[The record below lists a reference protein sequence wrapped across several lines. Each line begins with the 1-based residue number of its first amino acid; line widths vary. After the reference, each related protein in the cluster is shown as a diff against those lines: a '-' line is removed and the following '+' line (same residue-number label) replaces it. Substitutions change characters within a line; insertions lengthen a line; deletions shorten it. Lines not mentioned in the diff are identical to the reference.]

1 MTYLSLAN
9 STDFK
14 AVIRNLTTSYCAS
27 RHNNEQTSLQSMLD
41 KRCFINYS
49 ERPIL

>member
-1 MTYLSLAN
+1 MPYLSLAN

-14 AVIRNLTTSYCAS
+14 TVIRNLTTSYCAS
-27 RHNNEQTSLQSMLD
+27 RHNNEQTITTVNAH
-41 KRCFINYS
+41 KHCFINYS